1 MLRHSPRHFHGRDD
15 KAPEFL
21 AEAVNGAST
30 EALRPDVGLTCNLLH
45 LEFMG
50 SITLAPPRY
59 RDNSRA
65 RRKTACMSNSTN
77 ARSYASMN

>member
-1 MLRHSPRHFHGRDD
+1 MVVTTKRPS
-15 KAPEFL
+15 FL
-21 AEAVNGAST
+21 ADAVNSAGT
-30 EALRPDVGLTCNLLH
+30 EARRPDVGLTCNHLD

-65 RRKTACMSNSTN
+65 RRKTACMSSSAN
-77 ARSYASMN
+77 ASSYALMN